1 MKRTAVSIVA
11 GTLALALA
19 GCVATDENGTPIDGG
34 GVTQP
39 PQPNLNQSIVITT
52 ANGSTEHLT
61 QSFSTGAASSGLA
74 RICLTN
80 RTSGVRALTHNFMPQ
95 INPFHTGPGGS
106 TCANFPA
113 NSRVNFRPIAAGN
126 PATPAKALSYNTA
139 ILAGGR
145 LDLVW
150 H

>member
-1 MKRTAVSIVA
+1 MKRTFVSIAA

-19 GCVATDENGTPIDGG
+19 GCVVTDENGTPIDGG
-34 GVTQP
+34 GVTP
-39 PQPNLNQSIVITT
+39 PPSNLNQTINITT
-52 ANGSTEHLT
+52 ANGSTEQLT
-61 QSFSTGAASSGLA
+61 QSFSAGAASPGVA

-80 RTSGVRALTHNFMPQ
+80 RTGGFRELTHNFMPQ
-95 INPFHTGPGGS
+95 INPFQLGPGSS

-113 NSRVNFRPIAAGN
+113 NSRVNFRALAASK
-126 PATPAKALSYNTA
+126 PATPSKSLTYNTA